1 MFTSLCLYYQS
12 VFAWYILFIRDHN
25 ILTRVVYRAWSDD
38 RKRQELGAGSEV
50 NELQGE
56 GLMSSGSVRVRFILA
71 VAMVSQAADFSGA
84 LVLVCSL
91 DFEFL

>member
-1 MFTSLCLYYQS
+1 M
-12 VFAWYILFIRDHN
+12 
-25 ILTRVVYRAWSDD
+25 
-38 RKRQELGAGSEV
+38 